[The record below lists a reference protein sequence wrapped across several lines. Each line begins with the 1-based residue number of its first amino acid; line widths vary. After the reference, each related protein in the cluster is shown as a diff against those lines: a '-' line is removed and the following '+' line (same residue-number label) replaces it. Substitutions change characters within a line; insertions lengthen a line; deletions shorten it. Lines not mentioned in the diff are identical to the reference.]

1 MRPGDADRPGA
12 NGAGRRDVPRRM
24 LARAVA
30 AMPPR
35 RRDWGLAMLAELDH
49 IHDPGDRARFALGAT
64 RVALF
69 PPRAT
74 SPWRAVPLGLSLRAA
89 VAVVTIHAL
98 APAVG
103 PAPLALAAVPAAG
116 AWGVVT
122 IPALTGRPRGVVPA
136 AQAAVAAGV
145 VGCLVLAVITVQSYP
160 QVMTSGDHGWG
171 IGVVFDVVSAGYLA
185 AALLLSRAVR
195 ATERNSWYAL
205 AAALV
210 LAAGA
215 AYYIASPSL
224 AGLWAGDIPGEYL
237 LACLAVPGAAALAAG
252 RRGRIGD
259 GLETAAWAA
268 LLGGLVTSIMIIAA
282 TSRVAPAAAASPQI
296 IADAYQ
302 HGAASA
308 PAWLAGDNLGGAFFA
323 LISAAVIFFA
333 AGAAGAAAGPALR
346 ALARGRMARARH

>member
-1 MRPGDADRPGA
+1 VASPS
-12 NGAGRRDVPRRM
+12 AGRRDVPYRL
-24 LARAVA
+24 LAKAVA
-30 AMPPR
+30 AMPPG

-69 PPRAT
+69 PPGAAP
-74 SPWRAVPLGLSLRAA
+74 SWWAVPLGLVLRAA
-89 VAVVTIHAL
+89 VAAVTIHVL

-103 PAPLALAAVPAAG
+103 PAALPLAALPAAG

-145 VGCLVLAVITVQSYP
+145 TGCLVLAVVTVQSYP
-160 QVMTSGDHGWG
+160 QVMTSGAHGWG
-171 IGVVFDVVSAGYLA
+171 IGVVFDVASAGYLV
-185 AALLLSRAVR
+185 AALLLSRAAP

-215 AYYIASPSL
+215 ACYIASPSL
-224 AGLWAGDIPGEYL
+224 AGLWAGDVPGEYL
-237 LACLAVPGAAALAAG
+237 LASLAVPGAAALAAG
-252 RRGRIGD
+252 RRGRVKD

-282 TSRVAPAAAASPQI
+282 TGRVAPAAAASAPI
-296 IADAYQ
+296 IADARL
-302 HGAASA
+302 HGVASA

-323 LISAAVIFFA
+323 LIAAAFIFFA
-333 AGAAGAAAGPALR
+333 AGAGGAAAGLVLR
-346 ALARGRMARARH
+346 GLAAGGTARTGR